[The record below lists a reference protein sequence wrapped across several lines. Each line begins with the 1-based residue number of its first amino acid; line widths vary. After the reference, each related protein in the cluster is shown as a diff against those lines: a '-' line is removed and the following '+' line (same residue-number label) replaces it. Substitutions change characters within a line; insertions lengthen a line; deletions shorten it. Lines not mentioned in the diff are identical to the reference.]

1 MKMKLNH
8 MSCLV
13 LKLKFIFNGYNL
25 QKNENW
31 LNHRPHIMLNDNTL
45 IDKMITILDDI
56 LIAKS

>member
-1 MKMKLNH
+1 MRN
-8 MSCLV
+8 
-13 LKLKFIFNGYNL
+13 
-25 QKNENW
+25 Q